1 MISFARISNWDART
15 AQRINGI
22 NRLRPLGHL
31 FKVVSRLGDGWF
43 WYALMFLMPVVYGG
57 AGLMLSLLLAANGLL
72 ATATYKWIKA
82 RTRRPRPSEV
92 YASLTLTEAPLDR
105 FSFPSGHTLHAVGF
119 TVLICAFHPAA
130 VWVLA
135 PFTALVALSR
145 MVLGLHYPSD
155 VIAGGLIGATFSTL
169 TLLMVQAA
177 ASAPPT

>member
-1 MISFARISNWDART
+1 VITLHRISNWDAK
-15 AQRINGI
+15 AIQRMNGI
-22 NRLRPLGHL
+22 NRLRGLGHM
-31 FKVVSRLGDGWF
+31 FKIVSRLGDGWF
-43 WYALMFLMPVVYGG
+43 WYAIMFLMPAVYGG

-119 TVLICAFHPAA
+119 TILIVAFHPASGWIL
-130 VWVLA
+130 V
-135 PFTALVALSR
+135 PFATLVALSR

-155 VIAGGLIGATFSTL
+155 VIAGGLIGATFSTV

-177 ASAPPT
+177 ATAPPT